1 MNYCTFLQK
10 ADLEHLML
18 TATRIRL
25 YPNAAERQT
34 LAVQFGCVRFV
45 RNKALALKKAA
56 WSERKETLSCYTIK
70 SMIPVWKA
78 GEYPWLKEADSQAL
92 QSAVLNLN
100 VAYQNFFKRH
110 AGFPRF
116 LKKHDARQS
125 IQYPQRVKLDENQI
139 YLPKVG
145 WVKAVVHREITGK
158 IKTVTV
164 TRESNGKYYA
174 AILTENGIPAVE
186 PARRFDEESI
196 TGIDL
201 GLKDVIVDHRGQKSG
216 NPKFLNTD
224 LPNLR
229 RKQKALSRKIEA
241 AKARFDAAKTQWQG
255 DGVAPFRL
263 RDFFGSNIAKDQRRV
278 ARAHERVRHAR
289 NDWQHKL
296 SRQLADENQ
305 AVAAET
311 LNVKGMMRNR
321 RLSRAIADVGWGG
334 LLVKTGYKLQRKG
347 GHLVKIDRW
356 FPSSKTCSFCGAINQ
371 ELTLADHEWTCTSCN
386 TVHDRDTNAAL
397 NIRAAGRVAL
407 KAAGLSVSAH
417 GGSVN
422 PGYISQVAAN
432 EVGSLRL
439 QA

>member
-1 MNYCTFLQK
+1 
-10 ADLEHLML
+10 ML
-18 TATRIRL
+18 SATKIRL
-25 YPNAAERQT
+25 YPNATERQS

-45 RNKALALKKAA
+45 RNKALAMKKAA
-56 WSERKETLSCYTIK
+56 WSERKENLSCYTIK
-70 SMIPVWKA
+70 GMIPVWKS
-78 GEYPWLKEADSQAL
+78 GEYPWLRDADSQAL
-92 QSAVLNLN
+92 QSAILNLD
-100 VAYQNFFKRH
+100 VAYKNFFERR

-116 LKKHDARQS
+116 LKKHDSRQS
-125 IQYPQRVKLDENQI
+125 IQYPQRVKIDGDRI

-145 WVKAVVHREITGK
+145 WVKAVVHRVITGK

-164 TRESNGKYYA
+164 SRESNGKYYA
-174 AILTENGIPAVE
+174 AVLTEDGMPAMK
-186 PARRFDEESI
+186 PLKHIDESQI

-201 GLKDVIVDHRGQKSG
+201 GLKDAVADSHGQKTG
-216 NPKFLNTD
+216 NPKFLKTA

-229 RKQKALSRKIEA
+229 RKQKSLSRKIEA
-241 AKARFDAAKTQWQG
+241 AKQRFEAAKTAWQG
-255 DGVAPFRL
+255 EGAAPFKL
-263 RDFFGSNIAKDQRRV
+263 RDFFGSNIAKDRKRV

-311 LNVKGMMRNR
+311 LNVKGMMKNR

-334 LLVKTGYKLQRKG
+334 LLVKTSYKLQRKG
-347 GHLVKIDRW
+347 GHLAKIDRW
-356 FPSSKTCSFCGAINQ
+356 FPSSKTCSCCGTIH
-371 ELTLADHEWTCTSCN
+371 EGLTLSDRTWVCVGCN
-386 TVHDRDTNAAL
+386 TLHDRDENAAL
-397 NIRAAGRVAL
+397 NIRAAGIVVL

-417 GGSVN
+417 EGSVI
-422 PGYISQVAAN
+422 PGYISRVVAN